1 MVSHTSVTNVT
12 SRQRD
17 VSMRLTPANA
27 TATTNGHRNLPGY
40 VKNGSVSDQSNPSSA
55 HELHVQE
62 DEPSKMVMDEKPAPL
77 VEEERE
83 TVMWLDSCYK
93 EPQDL
98 LSEEFAL

>member
-27 TATTNGHRNLPGY
+27 NTNGHRNLPGY
-40 VKNGSVSDQSNPSSA
+40 VKNGSVSDQSIPSSA
-55 HELHVQE
+55 HELHLQE
-62 DEPSKMVMDEKPAPL
+62 DEPSKMAAEEKPSPL

-83 TVMWLDSCYK
+83 TVMWPARC
-93 EPQDL
+93 
-98 LSEEFAL
+98 